1 MKQMSLRTWG
11 IRCAFVAA
19 AALALIVGS
28 PFASAHSAANTSTG
42 RWTIHGHLVPAVKN
56 LKPSA
61 STDSARALDLSIA
74 LSLRN
79 QSALTALIAA
89 QNNPHSGQYHQF
101 LTPQQFAARFSPT
114 QATVNA
120 VTSFLRSQGLV
131 VHSVSSNR
139 TLIDASGSVATV
151 ERAFQTTIATYQ
163 VNGRTVYAPTTEPT
177 VPDALTGMIVNI
189 AGLDNVGVYTH
200 APIIHNSA
208 AGPHAGSGP
217 GGGYTPSELRTAYDM
232 NSLISSATGAGQ
244 TVAIFELDGY
254 KTTDVNAYLS
264 NYSLGSANYSN
275 VLVDGATNTA
285 GAGAIEVELDMEV
298 VSATAPGAAQKI
310 YIGPNSTSGVN
321 DTYNRIVT
329 DNVAKVSS
337 SSWGLCEASSGNSEL
352 QALNNIFQQ
361 MAAQGQALYSAAGD
375 SGAYDCNNT
384 SLAVDSPSSDP
395 NVVGVGGTNL
405 QTGSGGSYTS
415 ESVWSNPSDT
425 SRSPKGAGG
434 GGGLSTYFAKPSYQT
449 GPGTTNSYSNGKRQV
464 PDVSADADPN
474 TGYSVYCSVTASG
487 CSSSSP
493 WIEVGG
499 TSAAAPLW
507 AGISADLNQYLAA
520 NSKPVLGSAS
530 ATLYTLFNTTQTYSA
545 YHDITSGN
553 NLFYPAT
560 TGYDQASG
568 IGTPDVW
575 NIARDLVGATSG
587 GNDFSISASPT
598 SLSIAQGGNGA
609 STISTAVTS
618 GSAATVSLT
627 ASVSPSGPTASL
639 SPTSVTAG
647 GSSTLTVS
655 VGSAVA
661 AGSYT
666 VTVTGTEGSAVH
678 NTTVSVTVTTSGG
691 GGGVTNGGFE
701 TGSLSGWTTVGT
713 TAISTT
719 AHTGSYSAMVG
730 SSAAFN
736 GDSSVSQTFT
746 VPTGNNTLSF
756 YYRVVCTDTVTY
768 DWATATL
775 KDNTTSTTTTVLAHT
790 CNNSGT
796 WVKVSSTVTAGHSY
810 TLTLIDHDDGYAG
823 DPTYTLYDD
832 VALSNVVGV
841 TNPFVNPGF
850 ETGSLS
856 GWTTAGTTAISTTA
870 HSGSDSAMVGSSA
883 AFNGDSSVSQT
894 VTAPAG
900 ATTLTF
906 WYRVVCTDT
915 VTYDWATA
923 TLKDNTTSTTTTVLA
938 HTCNNSGTWVKVT
951 ASVTAGHS
959 YTLTL
964 IDHDD
969 GYAGDPTYTLYDD
982 IAIS

>member
-1 MKQMSLRTWG
+1 MKQLSLRAWG
-11 IRCAFVAA
+11 IRCVFVAA
-19 AALALIVGS
+19 AALALVVGS
-28 PFASAHSAANTSTG
+28 PLASAHSANQNASSG
-42 RWTIHGHLVPAVKN
+42 RWTVRGHLVPTVRN
-56 LKPSA
+56 LKPTA
-61 STDSARALDLSIA
+61 AAEGARALDLSIG

-79 QSALTALIAA
+79 QSALAQLIAD
-89 QNNPHSGQYHQF
+89 QNNPHSALYHQY
-101 LTPQQFAARFSPT
+101 LTPLQFATQFSPT
-114 QATVNA
+114 QATVDA
-120 VTSFLRSQGLV
+120 VTSWLHSQGLV

-151 ERAFQTTIATYQ
+151 ERAFQTSIANYS
-163 VNGRTVYAPTTEPT
+163 VHGRSAYAPTVEPS
-177 VPDALTGMIVNI
+177 VPDALSGMIVNI
-189 AGLDNVGVYTH
+189 GGLDNVGVYTH
-200 APIIHNSA
+200 APIVQPRATS
-208 AGPHAGSGP
+208 PRAGSGP

-232 NSLISSATGAGQ
+232 NSLISSADGTGQ

-264 NYSLGSANYSN
+264 NYSLGSAKYSN

-298 VSATAPGAAQKI
+298 VSAIAPGATQKI
-310 YIGPNSTSGVN
+310 YIGPNSTTGVN
-321 DTYNRIVT
+321 DTYNKIVT

-337 SSWGLCEASSGNSEL
+337 SSWGLCEASSGTSEL
-352 QALNNIFQQ
+352 QALNNIFAQ
-361 MAAQGQALYSAAGD
+361 MATQGQALYSAAGD
-375 SGAYDCNNT
+375 SGAYDCNNS
-384 SLAVDSPSSDP
+384 SLAVDSPSGDP
-395 NVVGVGGTNL
+395 NVIGVGGTNL

-464 PDVSADADPN
+464 PDVSADADPS

-487 CSSSSP
+487 CSSTSP

-507 AGISADLNQYLAA
+507 AGLSADLNQYLSA
-520 NSKPVLGSAS
+520 NGKPVLGSGS
-530 ATLYTLFNTTQTYSA
+530 ATLYSLFNTSQTYVA

-553 NLFYPAT
+553 NLYYPAT
-560 TGYDQASG
+560 SGYDQASG

-575 NIARDLVGATSG
+575 NMARDLVGSG
-587 GNDFSISASPT
+587 GGTNDFSISASPS
-598 SLSIAQGGNGA
+598 SLSIAQGNNGA

-618 GSAATVSLT
+618 GSAGTVSLS

-647 GSSTLTVS
+647 GSSTLTVT
-655 VGSAVA
+655 VGASVA

-678 NTTVSVTVTTSGG
+678 TTPVSVTVTSSGG
-691 GGGVTNGGFE
+691 GGGITNG
-701 TGSLSGWTTVGT
+701 
-713 TAISTT
+713 
-719 AHTGSYSAMVG
+719 
-730 SSAAFN
+730 
-736 GDSSVSQTFT
+736 
-746 VPTGNNTLSF
+746 
-756 YYRVVCTDTVTY
+756 
-768 DWATATL
+768 
-775 KDNTTSTTTTVLAHT
+775 
-790 CNNSGT
+790 
-796 WVKVSSTVTAGHSY
+796 
-810 TLTLIDHDDGYAG
+810 
-823 DPTYTLYDD
+823 
-832 VALSNVVGV
+832 
-841 TNPFVNPGF
+841 GF

-856 GWTTAGTTAISTTA
+856 GWTTAGTTAISTTT
-870 HSGSDSAMVGSSA
+870 HTGSYSAQVGSTGA
-883 AFNGDSSVSQT
+883 LNGDSSVAQT
-894 VTAPAG
+894 FTVPTG
-900 ATTLTF
+900 NNTLTF
-906 WYRVVCTDT
+906 WYRVVCTDS

-923 TLKDNTTSTTTTVLA
+923 TLKDNTSNTTTTVLA

-982 IAIS
+982 VAIS